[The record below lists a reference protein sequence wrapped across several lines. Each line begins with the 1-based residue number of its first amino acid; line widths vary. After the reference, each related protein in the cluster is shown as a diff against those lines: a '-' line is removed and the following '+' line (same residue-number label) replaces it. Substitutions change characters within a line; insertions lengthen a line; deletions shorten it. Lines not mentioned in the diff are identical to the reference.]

1 MSYGQAMVLY
11 FYDQH
16 IQKTESLLRQNV
28 ERQRQRGK
36 SIDALGSSHDLSD
49 GMGCVCVHSLKLV
62 ELEQDDVKGTVL
74 TYIAC
79 V

>member
-1 MSYGQAMVLY
+1 MVLY

-16 IQKTESLLRQNV
+16 IRNRISSKAKCGKAKTTG
-28 ERQRQRGK
+28 GK